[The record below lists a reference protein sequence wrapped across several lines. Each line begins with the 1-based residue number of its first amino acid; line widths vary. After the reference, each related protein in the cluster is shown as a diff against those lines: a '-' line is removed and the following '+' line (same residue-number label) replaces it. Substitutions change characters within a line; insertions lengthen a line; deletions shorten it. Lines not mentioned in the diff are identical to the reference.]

1 MKDLVFHLI
10 VTIVT
15 SLSIIDV
22 SESIT
27 QLIES
32 NAFIHKLNVVKST
45 LIFVSLLIIDY
56 IYFMK

>member
-27 QLIES
+27 KLIES

-45 LIFVSLLIIDY
+45 FIFVSLLIIDY
-56 IYFMK
+56 IYFME

>member
-1 MKDLVFHLI
+1 MKDLVFDLI
-10 VTIVT
+10 VIILT

-22 SESIT
+22 SASIT
-27 QLIES
+27 KLIES

>member
-10 VTIVT
+10 VIIVT

-22 SESIT
+22 SESVAK
-27 QLIES
+27 LIES
-32 NAFIHKLNVVKST
+32 NTFICKLNVVKST
-45 LIFVSLLIIDY
+45 FIFVSLLIIDY

>member
-27 QLIES
+27 KLIES

-45 LIFVSLLIIDY
+45 LIFVSLLIIY
-56 IYFMK
+56 IL

>member
-10 VTIVT
+10 VIIVT

-27 QLIES
+27 KLIES
-32 NAFIHKLNVVKST
+32 NTFTHKLNVVKST

-56 IYFMK
+56 IYFME

>member
-15 SLSIIDV
+15 SLSIVDV

-27 QLIES
+27 KLIES
-32 NAFIHKLNVVKST
+32 NTFICKLNVFKST

>member
-10 VTIVT
+10 VSIVT
-15 SLSIIDV
+15 SLCLIDV

-27 QLIES
+27 KLIES
-32 NAFIHKLNVVKST
+32 NTFIYKLNVVKST
-45 LIFVSLLIIDY
+45 LIFVSLLIIHC

>member
-22 SESIT
+22 SESVT
-27 QLIES
+27 KLIES
-32 NAFIHKLNVVKST
+32 NTFICKLNVVKST
-45 LIFVSLLIIDY
+45 LIFVALLIIDY

>member
-10 VTIVT
+10 VSIVT
-15 SLSIIDV
+15 SLCLIDV

-27 QLIES
+27 KLIES
-32 NAFIHKLNVVKST
+32 NTFICKLNVVKST
-45 LIFVSLLIIDY
+45 LIFVSLLIIHC

>member
-1 MKDLVFHLI
+1 MKDLVFDLI
-10 VTIVT
+10 VIILT

-27 QLIES
+27 KLIES

>member
-15 SLSIIDV
+15 SLYIIDV

-27 QLIES
+27 KLIES
-32 NAFIHKLNVVKST
+32 NAFIHKLNVVKCT

>member
-27 QLIES
+27 KLIES
-32 NAFIHKLNVVKST
+32 NTFIRKLNVFKST